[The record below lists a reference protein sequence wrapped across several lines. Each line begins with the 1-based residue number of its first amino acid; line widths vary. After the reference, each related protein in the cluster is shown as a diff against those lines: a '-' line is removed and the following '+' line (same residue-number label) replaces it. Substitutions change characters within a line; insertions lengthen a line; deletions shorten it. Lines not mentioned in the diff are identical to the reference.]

1 MNLVEKTLKEF
12 QRLTRRYALFHAV
25 FLVAFAFELLSLL
38 IFMQFIYKSFVF
50 AAVVGLT
57 FLTVFTYLV
66 LRFYFQTKKPEQ
78 FVTLRNK
85 FLGEAFASGES
96 QKWSSDK
103 LVPIYELLQKLEGQE
118 SQYYSLPSFLQT
130 LSPLVEK
137 FSVWCHWEDV
147 QWMKETLH
155 LHALR
160 KMFDYVKKHPTD
172 LELHRTLAA
181 SYILLYQ
188 IYQMPKAA
196 SPFDSFI
203 ERQYSSPE
211 MLEKFEKA
219 ASSAIEE
226 LKVVMNAAPND
237 AWALT
242 QMAKV
247 YHDLGLFQEEKKAY
261 ETLLALRPQ
270 DNEIHF
276 RLGKLYFELGLMS
289 QGLHLYQELQG
300 RKDPKAH
307 ELIQHYDA
315 YYQLDL
321 SQ

>member
-1 MNLVEKTLKEF
+1 MEVVDRTLKEF
-12 QRLTRRYALFHAV
+12 QGLTRRYALFHGI
-25 FLVAFAFELLSLL
+25 FLAAFVMELLSLL
-38 IFMQFIYKSFVF
+38 IFMQFMYKSVIF
-50 AAVVGLT
+50 AVVVGLT
-57 FLTVFTYLV
+57 FLTVFTYFV

-78 FVTLRNK
+78 FVTLRNE
-85 FLGEAFASGES
+85 FLREAFANGES

-103 LVPIYELLQKLEGQE
+103 LLPIYELLQRLEGQE

-155 LHALR
+155 LNALR
-160 KMFDYVKKHPTD
+160 KLFDFVKKHPTD

-188 IYQMPKAA
+188 IYQMPKASSA
-196 SPFDSFI
+196 FDSFI

-211 MLEKFEKA
+211 VLEKFEKA
-219 ASSAIEE
+219 ASSALEE
-226 LKVVMNAAPND
+226 LKVVMNYSPND
-237 AWALT
+237 AWALS

-276 RLGKLYFELGLMS
+276 RLGKLYFELGLMA

-315 YYQLDL
+315 YYL
-321 SQ
+321 SD